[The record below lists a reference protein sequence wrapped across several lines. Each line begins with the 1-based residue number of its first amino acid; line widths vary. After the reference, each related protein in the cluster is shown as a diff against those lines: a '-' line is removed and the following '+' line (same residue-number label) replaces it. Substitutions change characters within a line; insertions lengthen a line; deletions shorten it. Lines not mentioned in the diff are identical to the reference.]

1 MFGKNAPVLEGARRR
16 AGAPPA
22 RWYHRESI
30 FMNPAPPTPPRG
42 NRSRRL
48 TVLVLALFFLISLL
62 SNIMGPLIPE
72 IIRSFRL
79 SLAAAGLLPFVFF
92 LSYGLVSIPAGLLAE
107 RTSPK
112 TVVTLAVGSMLAG
125 SVMFPSAPRYS
136 TALVSFFLIGVGGA
150 ALQVVINPLLRVA
163 GGEEHYAFNSTLAQ
177 FVFGAASF
185 LAPHL
190 YSYLVLNLEGGGPQA
205 PALALLAR
213 MTPREL
219 PWVSV
224 YWVLALAAGVM
235 LAAMAAVRVPRIG
248 GAAGSAAGSLAAHL
262 RLLRMP
268 LVWLY
273 FVSIFLY
280 VGLEQGLANWMSQF
294 LLAYHRFDP
303 QTTGAM
309 AVSWFWGSMTLAS
322 LAGMALLKLFDS
334 RRVLVG
340 AAACALVSFTAAVAG
355 PARVSVIAFP
365 LMGAFLSVMWPVIF
379 SLGMN
384 SLDHSHGVLAG
395 VLCSAIAGGAILP
408 ALIGQAGDLAGL
420 RVGMLLLYVSMVW
433 ILSVGFWARPLVA
446 NATLGSSAQHRE

>member
-1 MFGKNAPVLEGARRR
+1 MNA
-16 AGAPPA
+16 APPA
-22 RWYHRESI
+22 
-30 FMNPAPPTPPRG
+30 PRG
-42 NRSRRL
+42 NRSPRL

-112 TVVTLAVGSMLAG
+112 MVVTLAVGLMLAG
-125 SVMFPSAPRYS
+125 SVMFPSLPRYS

-163 GGEEHYAFNSTLAQ
+163 GGEEHYAFHSTLAQ

-185 LAPHL
+185 FAPHL
-190 YSYLVLNLEGGGPQA
+190 YSYLVLNLASGAARSPW
-205 PALALLAR
+205 LALLSR
-213 MTPREL
+213 MTPRDL

-235 LAAMAAVRVPRIG
+235 LAAIIAVRVPRIA
-248 GAAGSAAGSLAAHL
+248 GAPGSAAASLAAHM

-273 FVSIFLY
+273 FTSIFLY
-280 VGLEQGLANWMSQF
+280 VGLEQGLSNWMSQF
-294 LLAYHRFDP
+294 LMTYHRLDP
-303 QTTGAM
+303 QTTGAS

-322 LAGMALLKLFDS
+322 LLGMALLKLVDS

-340 AAACALVSFTAAVAG
+340 AATGALVTLTAALAG
-355 PARVSVIAFP
+355 PANVSVVAFP

-384 SLDHSHGVLAG
+384 SFDHSHGVLAG
-395 VLCSAIAGGAILP
+395 VLCSAIAGGAVLP
-408 ALIGQAGDLAGL
+408 ALIGQVGDLVGL
-420 RVGMLLLYVSMVW
+420 RGGMLLLYASMAW

-446 NATLGSSAQHRE
+446 NATLGASRQHRE